1 MRYEILHNTHYEYE
15 TPVSYLIQLLRLTPR
30 SGAGQNVISW
40 SIGAPTR
47 LQPQIDVFGNHTHI
61 MTITQP
67 ISTLD
72 IDVRGVVEINEDA
85 SGHRFSGMDG
95 ISPYIFTQATHFTE
109 ANEELTD
116 FAKQY
121 ISGPQISESQ
131 ALRLMQAVQEKIA
144 YTTGS
149 TQVTTTAKEAFAQG
163 RGVCQ
168 DQAHVFLACARALG
182 VPARYIS
189 GYLNTGDVGHVASH
203 AWVDVYTDAHEWL
216 SIDITNTC
224 ITDGRHCRLAI
235 GRDYDSACPV
245 RGTRLGG
252 GSESMAAHVYV
263 SAQGDVNVYEHFLK
277 QQQQQ

>member
-30 SGAGQNVISW
+30 SGAGQNVINW

-47 LQPQIDVFGNHTHI
+47 LQPQVDVFGNHTHV

-67 ISTLD
+67 ITALD
-72 IDVRGVVEINEDA
+72 VNVRGVVEVNEDA

-95 ISPYIFTQATHFTE
+95 ISPYIFTQATPFTQ
-109 ANEELTD
+109 ANAELTD

-121 ISGPQISESQ
+121 ISGTQISEAQ
-131 ALRLMQAVQEKIA
+131 ALQLMQAVHEKIV

-149 TQVTTTAKEAFAQG
+149 TQVTTTAAQAFAQG
-163 RGVCQ
+163 QGVCQ

-182 VPARYIS
+182 IPARYIS
-189 GYLNTGDVGHVASH
+189 GYLNTGDIGHVASH

-245 RGTRLGG
+245 RGTRMGG
-252 GSESMAAHVYV
+252 GTESMAAHVYV
-263 SAQGDVNVYEHFLK
+263 SAQGDVNVYEQFLK
-277 QQQQQ
+277 QQQQ

>member
-30 SGAGQNVISW
+30 SGAGQNVINW

-47 LQPQIDVFGNHTHI
+47 LQPQVDVFGNHTHV

-67 ISTLD
+67 ITALD
-72 IDVRGVVEINEDA
+72 VNVRGVVEVNEDA

-95 ISPYIFTQATHFTE
+95 ISPYIFTQATPFTE
-109 ANEELTD
+109 ADAELTD

-121 ISGPQISESQ
+121 ISGTQISEAQ
-131 ALRLMQAVQEKIA
+131 ALRLMQAVHEKIV

-149 TQVTTTAKEAFAQG
+149 TQVTTTAAQAFAQG
-163 RGVCQ
+163 QGVCQ

-182 VPARYIS
+182 IPARYIS
-189 GYLNTGDVGHVASH
+189 GYLNTGDIGHVASH

-245 RGTRLGG
+245 RGTRMGG
-252 GSESMAAHVYV
+252 GTESMAAHVCV
-263 SAQGDVNVYEHFLK
+263 SAQGDVNVYEQFLK
-277 QQQQQ
+277 QQQQ

>member
-30 SGAGQNVISW
+30 SGAGQNVINW

-47 LQPQIDVFGNHTHI
+47 LQPQVDVFGNHTHV

-67 ISTLD
+67 ITALD
-72 IDVRGVVEINEDA
+72 VNVRGVVEVNEDA

-95 ISPYIFTQATHFTE
+95 ISPYIFTQATPFTQ
-109 ANEELTD
+109 ANTELTD

-121 ISGPQISESQ
+121 ISGTQISEAQ
-131 ALRLMQAVQEKIA
+131 ALQLMQAVHEKIV

-149 TQVTTTAKEAFAQG
+149 TQVTTTAAQAFAQG
-163 RGVCQ
+163 QGVCQ

-182 VPARYIS
+182 IPARYIS
-189 GYLNTGDVGHVASH
+189 GYLNTGDIGHVASH

-245 RGTRLGG
+245 RGTRMGG
-252 GSESMAAHVYV
+252 GTESMAAHVYV
-263 SAQGDVNVYEHFLK
+263 SAQGDVNVYEQFLK
-277 QQQQQ
+277 QQQQ

>member
-30 SGAGQNVISW
+30 SGAGQNVINW

-47 LQPQIDVFGNHTHI
+47 LQPQVDVFGNHTHV

-67 ISTLD
+67 ITALD
-72 IDVRGVVEINEDA
+72 VNVRGVVEINEDA
-85 SGHRFSGMDG
+85 SGHRFSGNDG
-95 ISPYIFTQATHFTE
+95 ISPHVFTQATPFTT
-109 ANEELTD
+109 ADAELTD
-116 FAKQY
+116 FAKQF
-121 ISGPQISESQ
+121 ISGPQISEAQ
-131 ALRLMQAVQEKIA
+131 ALQLMQAVHDKIN

-149 TQVTTTAKEAFAQG
+149 TSVTTTAAEAFAQG
-163 RGVCQ
+163 QGVCQ

-182 VPARYIS
+182 IPARYIS

-245 RGTRLGG
+245 RGTRMGG
-252 GSESMAAHVYV
+252 GMESMAAHVYV
-263 SAQGDVNVYEHFLK
+263 SAQGDVNVYEQFL
-277 QQQQQ
+277 QQQ

>member
-30 SGAGQNVISW
+30 SGAGQNVINW

-47 LQPQIDVFGNHTHI
+47 LQPQVDVFGNHTHV

-67 ISTLD
+67 ITALD
-72 IDVRGVVEINEDA
+72 VNVRGVVEVNEDA

-95 ISPYIFTQATHFTE
+95 ISPYIFTQATPFTE
-109 ANEELTD
+109 ADAELTD

-121 ISGPQISESQ
+121 ISGTQISEAQ
-131 ALRLMQAVQEKIA
+131 ALQLMQAVHEKIV

-149 TQVTTTAKEAFAQG
+149 TQVTTTAAQAFAQG
-163 RGVCQ
+163 QGVCQ

-182 VPARYIS
+182 IPARYIS
-189 GYLNTGDVGHVASH
+189 GYLNTGDIGHVASH

-245 RGTRLGG
+245 RGTRMGG
-252 GSESMAAHVYV
+252 GTESMAAHVYV
-263 SAQGDVNVYEHFLK
+263 SAQGDVNVYEQFLK
-277 QQQQQ
+277 QQQQ

>member
-1 MRYEILHNTHYEYE
+1 
-15 TPVSYLIQLLRLTPR
+15 
-30 SGAGQNVISW
+30 
-40 SIGAPTR
+40 
-47 LQPQIDVFGNHTHI
+47 

-67 ISTLD
+67 ITALD
-72 IDVRGVVEINEDA
+72 VNVRGVVEVNEDA

-95 ISPYIFTQATHFTE
+95 ISPYIFTQATPFTQ
-109 ANEELTD
+109 ANAELTD

-121 ISGPQISESQ
+121 INGTQISEAQ
-131 ALRLMQAVQEKIA
+131 ALQLMQAVHEKIV

-149 TQVTTTAKEAFAQG
+149 TQVTTTAAQAFAQG
-163 RGVCQ
+163 QGVCQ

-182 VPARYIS
+182 IPARYIS
-189 GYLNTGDVGHVASH
+189 GYLNTGDIGHVASH

-245 RGTRLGG
+245 RGTRMGG
-252 GSESMAAHVYV
+252 GTESMAAHVYV
-263 SAQGDVNVYEHFLK
+263 SAQGDVNVYEQFLK
-277 QQQQQ
+277 QQQQ

>member
-30 SGAGQNVISW
+30 SGAGQNVINW

-47 LQPQIDVFGNHTHI
+47 LQPQVDVFGNHTHV

-67 ISTLD
+67 ITALD
-72 IDVRGVVEINEDA
+72 VNVRGVVEVNEDA
-85 SGHRFSGMDG
+85 SGHRFSGKDG
-95 ISPYIFTQATHFTE
+95 ISPYIFTQATPFTQ
-109 ANEELTD
+109 ANAELTD

-121 ISGPQISESQ
+121 ISGTQISEAQ
-131 ALRLMQAVQEKIA
+131 ALQLMQAVHEKIV

-149 TQVTTTAKEAFAQG
+149 TQVTTTAAQAFAQG
-163 RGVCQ
+163 QGVCQ

-182 VPARYIS
+182 IPARYIS
-189 GYLNTGDVGHVASH
+189 GYLNTGDIGHVASH

-245 RGTRLGG
+245 RGTRMGG
-252 GSESMAAHVYV
+252 GTESMAAHVYV
-263 SAQGDVNVYEHFLK
+263 SAQGDVNVYEQFLK
-277 QQQQQ
+277 QQQQ

>member
-30 SGAGQNVISW
+30 SGAGQNVINW

-47 LQPQIDVFGNHTHI
+47 LQPQVDVFGNHTHV

-67 ISTLD
+67 ITALD
-72 IDVRGVVEINEDA
+72 VNVRGVVEVNEDA

-95 ISPYIFTQATHFTE
+95 ISPYIFTQATPFTQ
-109 ANEELTD
+109 ANAELTD

-121 ISGPQISESQ
+121 ISGTQISEAQ
-131 ALRLMQAVQEKIA
+131 ALQLMQAVHEKIV

-149 TQVTTTAKEAFAQG
+149 TQVTTTAAQAFAQG
-163 RGVCQ
+163 QGVCQ

-182 VPARYIS
+182 IPARYIS
-189 GYLNTGDVGHVASH
+189 GYLNTGDIGHVASH
-203 AWVDVYTDAHEWL
+203 AWIDVYTDAHEWL

-245 RGTRLGG
+245 RGTRMGG
-252 GSESMAAHVYV
+252 GTESMAAHVYV
-263 SAQGDVNVYEHFLK
+263 SAQGDVNVYEQFLK
-277 QQQQQ
+277 QQQQ